1 MHQIRLFVICNS
13 QVIRQS
19 LSVIFSSQNNF
30 LVVGQGEISEA
41 SIVDVQQLQPDAI
54 LIKFNPIEGALDTVR
69 RIKEYCPYTKIIMFI
84 ENTVID
90 EKYASLAVEV
100 DGCLHTSMIPRDL
113 VRAVELTCRTGVFC
127 LPSFLK
133 WMIQCPRNTQLGK
146 PEHTHSEQNVL
157 PVNQEAA
164 RIKANFHLT
173 AREIE
178 IYRLITQNN
187 SNKEIGEKL
196 LISQPTVKSHV
207 SNILRKLE
215 LSNRIQLMFYEIQ
228 NRCLSN
234 LGEINNEKTDITGV
248 IQQ

>member
-1 MHQIRLFVICNS
+1 MYQLRLFVICNS

-41 SIVDVQQLQPDAI
+41 SIADVKRLQPDAI
-54 LIKFNPIEGALDTVR
+54 LIKFNPIEGALDTVK

-90 EKYASLAVEV
+90 EKYAALAVEV
-100 DGCLHTSMIPRDL
+100 DGCLHKSMIPRDL
-113 VRAVELTCRTGVFC
+113 IRAVELTCRTGVFC
-127 LPSFLK
+127 LPPFLK

-146 PEHTHSEQNVL
+146 QEHTHSEKNVL
-157 PVNQEAA
+157 PVNQEAG
-164 RIKANFHLT
+164 IKSNFHLT

-187 SNKEIGEKL
+187 SNKEIGKKL

-207 SNILRKLE
+207 RNILRKLK
-215 LSNRIQLMFYEIQ
+215 LSNRIQLMFFEIQ